1 MDIYIDVILPLPLWD
16 FFTYHV
22 PADMAE
28 KVEVGKRALVPFG
41 RNKFYAVIIY
51 QIHENKPQHYAV
63 KEILSVLDEFPIVNE
78 HQLKFWKWITEYYL
92 CTYGEVMAVALPS
105 AFKLTSETKIWI
117 HPDFSGDISCLTE
130 KELSIVTALTEKKTL
145 TIEQVEKL
153 LSKNY
158 VISQIK
164 NLIDKEVIIVC
175 EEVKERYTPRKEVFL
190 SISEP
195 YASDESALSAVLDE
209 MEKSAQTQ
217 SQADTLLL
225 FISALQKNK
234 TAYIRK
240 SDFIKQKQVTEAK
253 IATLVKKKILSIQA
267 MEVSRLK
274 LFEQKYSTSS
284 IQLNS
289 YQQQAIH
296 EIEDLF
302 QTCDKV
308 LLHGVTGSGKTELY
322 IKLIQKTI
330 NEGKQVLYLLPEI
343 ALTMQIITRL
353 SAYFGND
360 IGVYHSHFNDME
372 RIEIWNKTL
381 KNDQTGYKII
391 LGARS
396 SIFLPFSNLGLIIVD
411 EEHDYSYK
419 QFDPSPRYNARD
431 AAVILASLHQAK
443 ICFGTATPSMET
455 YFNTQQKK
463 YGLVSLYHR
472 YGGLQLPEIQLID
485 IRKERR
491 KDRLHS
497 YYTQTLIT
505 AIENALAEKEQVIL
519 FQNRRGFSLHL
530 ECNMCG
536 HVPCCKYCDVTLTY
550 HKKSHELRCH
560 YCGYTKAVPEKCP
573 ECKNNVLEMR
583 GLGTERV
590 EEEIEIFFPQAKVA
604 RLDYD
609 STRAKNAYQRIL
621 SDFGNGEI
629 DILVGTQMVTK
640 GLDFDNVSVVGI
652 LNADNMLNYP
662 DFRSLERSFQLMMQV
677 SGRAGRKNKQ
687 GCVLIQ
693 TYNPKHEVF
702 EYLQNNDYYALFERL
717 LKERN
722 LFHYPPLVRL
732 IKITLKHKNQTTLD
746 RASTALAEKLKSR
759 LGKAVLGPEFPLI
772 TKIKNLYQKDIL
784 IKLSLNKQMQ
794 DNKEFI
800 FCQTRDLCRNISF
813 KSVRI
818 NIDVDP
824 Y

>member
-1 MDIYIDVILPLPLWD
+1 MDIYIDVVLPLPLWD

-22 PADMAE
+22 PADLAG

-41 RNKFYAVIIY
+41 KNKFYAVIIY
-51 QIHENKPQHYAV
+51 QIHENKPQHYIV
-63 KEILSVLDEFPIVNE
+63 KDILSVLDEYPVVNE
-78 HQLKFWKWITEYYL
+78 HQLKFWKWISEYYL

-105 AFKLTSETKIWI
+105 AFKLASETKIRI
-117 HPDFSGDISCLTE
+117 HPDFSGEISSLTE
-130 KELSIVTALTEKKTL
+130 KELAIVTALTEKKTL
-145 TIEQVEKL
+145 TIEQIEKL
-153 LSKNY
+153 LNKNY

-175 EEVKERYTPRKEVFL
+175 EEVQERYAPRKEVFL
-190 SISEP
+190 SLDTL
-195 YASDESALSAVLDE
+195 YASNEVALSDVLDE
-209 MEKSAQTQ
+209 LEKSPQTQ

-225 FISALQKNK
+225 FISVLQKNK
-234 TAYIRK
+234 TTYIRK
-240 SDFIKQKQVTEAK
+240 ADFIKQKEVTEAR
-253 IATLVKKKILSIQA
+253 IATLVKKKILSIQT
-267 MEVSRLK
+267 MEVSRLE

-289 YQQQAIH
+289 YQQQALN

-322 IKLIQKTI
+322 IKLIQQSIDKG
-330 NEGKQVLYLLPEI
+330 EQVLYLLPEI
-343 ALTMQIITRL
+343 ALTTQVVSRL
-353 SAYFGND
+353 SAYFGKD
-360 IGVYHSHFNDME
+360 LGVYHSHFNDME
-372 RIEIWNKTL
+372 RIEIWNKTM
-381 KNDQTGYKII
+381 NNQTGYKII

-396 SIFLPFSNLGLIIVD
+396 AIFLPFSNLGLIIVD

-431 AAVILASLHQAK
+431 AAVVLANLHQAK
-443 ICFGTATPSMET
+443 VCLGTATPSMET

-472 YGGLQLPEIQLID
+472 YGGLQLPKIQLID
-485 IRKERR
+485 IRKEKQ

-505 AIENALAEKEQVIL
+505 AIEDALAKKEQVIL

-530 ECNMCG
+530 ECNLCG

-550 HKKSHELRCH
+550 HKKGHELRCH
-560 YCGYTKAVPEKCP
+560 YCGYTRAVPHKCP

-609 STRAKNAYQRIL
+609 STRTKNAYQRIL
-621 SDFGNGEI
+621 SDFGNRKI

-693 TYNPKHEVF
+693 TYNPNHEVF
-702 EYLQNNDYYALFERL
+702 QYLQNNDYHALFERL
-717 LKERN
+717 WEERN
-722 LFHYPPLVRL
+722 IFSYPPLVRL
-732 IKITLKHKNQTTLD
+732 IKITLKHKNQITLD
-746 RASTALAEKLKSR
+746 KASTALAKILKSH
-759 LGKAVLGPEFPLI
+759 LDKAVLGPEYPLI

-784 IKLSLNKQMQ
+784 IKLPINRQMQENKQ
-794 DNKEFI
+794 FI
-800 FCQTRDLCRNISF
+800 FRQTRELCRNISY
-813 KSVRI
+813 KPLKI
-818 NIDVDP
+818 NVDVDP

>member
-1 MDIYIDVILPLPLWD
+1 MDMYIDVILPLPLQD

-22 PADMAE
+22 PANWEE

-41 RNKFYAVIIY
+41 KNKFYAVIIY
-51 QIHENKPQHYAV
+51 QIHENKPKDYAV
-63 KEILSVLDEFPIVNE
+63 KDILSVLDEFPVVNAY
-78 HQLKFWKWITEYYL
+78 QLKFWKWIAEYYL
-92 CTYGEVMAVALPS
+92 CTCGEVMAVALPS
-105 AFKLTSETKIWI
+105 AFKLASETKIQI
-117 HPDFSGDISCLTE
+117 HPDFSGEISSLTE
-130 KELSIVTALTEKKTL
+130 KELCIVMALTDKKTL
-145 TIEQVEKL
+145 SIEQVEKL

-164 NLIDKEVIIVC
+164 NLIDKEIIIVC
-175 EEVKERYTPRKEVFL
+175 EEVDERYSPRKEVFL
-190 SISEP
+190 SLNEP
-195 YASDESALSAVLDE
+195 YASDEGALSALLTE
-209 MEKSAQTQ
+209 LEKSTQTQ

-225 FISALQKNK
+225 FIATLQKNK
-234 TAYIRK
+234 TAYVRK
-240 SDFIKQKQVTEAK
+240 SDFIKQKQITESK
-253 IATLVKKKILSIQA
+253 ISTLIKKKILILQS
-267 MEVSRLK
+267 MEVSRLE

-289 YQQQAIH
+289 YQQRALN
-296 EIEDLF
+296 EIQDLF

-330 NEGKQVLYLLPEI
+330 DEGKQVLYLLPEI
-343 ALTMQIITRL
+343 ALTTQIINRL

-372 RIEIWNKTL
+372 RVEIWNKTL
-381 KNDQTGYKII
+381 KGDQTGYKVI

-431 AAVILASLHQAK
+431 AAVILASLHHAK
-443 ICFGTATPSMET
+443 VCFGTATPSLET

-463 YGLVSLYHR
+463 YGLVSLSHR
-472 YGGLQLPEIQLID
+472 YGGLQLPKIQLID
-485 IRKERR
+485 VRKEKR
-491 KDRLHS
+491 KDRLHTH
-497 YYTQTLIT
+497 YTQTLIT
-505 AIENALAEKEQVIL
+505 AMENALAEKEQIIL
-519 FQNRRGFSLHL
+519 FQNRRGFSLRL
-530 ECNMCG
+530 ECNQCG
-536 HVPCCKYCDVTLTY
+536 YIPSCKYCDVTLTY
-550 HKKSHELRCH
+550 HKQGRELRCH
-560 YCGYTKAVPEKCP
+560 YCGYTKAVPDKCP

-604 RLDYD
+604 RLDHD
-609 STRAKNAYQRIL
+609 ATRAKNAYRRIL
-621 SDFGNGEI
+621 SDFENRKI

-687 GCVLIQ
+687 GLVLIQ
-693 TYNPKHEVF
+693 TYNPKHELF
-702 EYLQNNDYYALFERL
+702 QYLQSNDYYALFERL
-717 LKERN
+717 LRERS
-722 LFHYPPLVRL
+722 LFRYPPLTRL
-732 IKITLKHKNQTTLD
+732 IKITLKHKNQDTLNK
-746 RASTALAEKLKSR
+746 ASILLVEILKSR

-772 TKIKNLYQKDIL
+772 AKIKNLYQKDIL
-784 IKLSLNKQMQ
+784 IKLPINKQMQ
-794 DNKEFI
+794 DNKQFI
-800 FCQTRDLCRNISF
+800 FFQTKELYRNMSF
-813 KSVRI
+813 KATKIS
-818 NIDVDP
+818 IDVDP